1 MSVGIKPYLGTD
13 LAEMLAERGIEARQS
28 RLKQQE
34 AMAPAL
40 MQALAPAIQQASFGE
55 PEYLQNAMQALNQ
68 AGLANFGVGG
78 GLQGMLGGQSMM
90 GQPEMSQTAMGRQ
103 PARSLYSPEERR
115 QIARM
120 GLSNFQQRLAQEQ
133 ALTPAQQ
140 KTMGENVANWIS
152 QSQTGGA
159 EAQKTLA
166 LATEL
171 ERNLAGL
178 QVGPTSAVGMAG
190 GIPIFGDIVKSNY
203 PEVNEMLARADLLYQ
218 QVRNSDSGRRLFSKE
233 LPQNLQINAKM
244 APAQIKAVLDAIKL
258 SAQLDVLMQQA
269 AVAATQYAAEQGRPV
284 SAEDQKL
291 AIEAAMMQLD
301 AMTNNAREDVAK
313 RLRGIGQ
320 TAPPAKE

>member
-1 MSVGIKPYLGTD
+1 MSVGARPYLGTG

-40 MQALAPAIQQASFGE
+40 MQALAPAIQQATFGE
-55 PEYLQNAMQALNQ
+55 GEYLQNAIQALNQ
-68 AGLANFGVGG
+68 AGFGNFGLGG
-78 GLQGMLGGQSMM
+78 GLQGMLSGQ
-90 GQPEMSQTAMGRQ
+90 QPATQQAPGRQ
-103 PARSLYSPEERR
+103 PARPLYSPEERR

-244 APAQIKAVLDAIKL
+244 APAQIQAVLDAIKL

-301 AMTNNAREDVAK
+301 AMTNNAREDVVK

>member
-1 MSVGIKPYLGTD
+1 MTVGIKPYLGTG

-28 RLKQQE
+28 RLRQQE

-40 MQALAPAIQQASFGE
+40 MQALAPAIQQATFGE
-55 PEYLQNAMQALNQ
+55 GEYLQNAMQALNQ
-68 AGLANFGVGG
+68 TGFGNFGIGG
-78 GLQGMLGGQSMM
+78 GLQGMLSGQ
-90 GQPEMSQTAMGRQ
+90 QPAAQQAPGRQ
-103 PARSLYSPEERR
+103 PAQTLYSPEERR

-133 ALTPAQQ
+133 ALVPAQQ
-140 KTMGENVANWIS
+140 KAMGENVANWLNQS
-152 QSQTGGA
+152 QSAGSD
-159 EAQKTLA
+159 AQRTLA
-166 LATEL
+166 IANEL
-171 ERNLAGL
+171 ERSLEGL
-178 QVGPTSAVGMAG
+178 QIGPTSAVGIAG
-190 GIPIFGDIVKSNY
+190 GIPLIGDIVKSNY
-203 PEVNEMLARADLLYQ
+203 PEVNEALAQADLLYQ

-269 AVAATQYAAEQGRPV
+269 AVAAAEIAAEQGRPI

-301 AMTNNAREDVAK
+301 AMTNNARQDVAK
-313 RLRGIGQ
+313 RLRGAGQ
-320 TAPPAKE
+320 TASPAKE